1 MSRQWDKD
9 RQFKADYKAIAALVF
24 AGWLSEISRV
34 KWIPIF
40 VDLRSALS
48 GLAGAIFGVLIGL
61 IILATFPV
69 SLPLFCI
76 IAKCSERRR
85 RLYYLRRMRAADADI

>member
-1 MSRQWDKD
+1 MNRQWDKD
-9 RQFKADYKAIAALVF
+9 REFKADYKAIATLVF
-24 AGWLSEISRV
+24 TGWLSEISRV

-40 VDLRSALS
+40 RDLRSALY
-48 GLAGAIFGVLIGL
+48 GLAGAIFGVLIAL

-85 RLYYLRRMRAADADI
+85 RLDYLRRMRAADADI